1 MAGVDPSQL
10 GGDASSVPDV
20 GSLPGPVADIVEH
33 AYGTG
38 IAAIFLVAAPLRLV
52 AFLALLFM
60 RERPLGQKSGI
71 ELARERSASSATA

>member
-1 MAGVDPSQL
+1 MQLPAPATDPHAASL
-10 GGDASSVPDV
+10 G
-20 GSLPGPVADIVEH
+20 
-33 AYGTG
+33 
-38 IAAIFLVAAPLRLV
+38 LV